1 MMATVRRFEELEI
14 WQMAREQARS
24 LFTLATKGDFSKDY
38 SFRNQIMAASGSV
51 MDNIAEGF
59 DRFSKK
65 EFLQFLVI
73 AKGSNAE
80 VRSQIYRAYDFGYFS
95 NEEFE
100 SKLAFT
106 ERISIKLN
114 ALIRYLR
121 NSKLSSKPTTH

>member
-1 MMATVRRFEELEI
+1 
-14 WQMAREQARS
+14 
-24 LFTLATKGDFSKDY
+24 
-38 SFRNQIMAASGSV
+38 MAASGSV

-73 AKGSNAE
+73 ARGSNAE
-80 VRSQIYRAYDFGYFS
+80 VRSQMYRAYDFGYFT
-95 NEEFE
+95 NKEFE
-100 SKLAFT
+100 AALAFT

-121 NSKLSSKPTTH
+121 NSKFSSKPTTH